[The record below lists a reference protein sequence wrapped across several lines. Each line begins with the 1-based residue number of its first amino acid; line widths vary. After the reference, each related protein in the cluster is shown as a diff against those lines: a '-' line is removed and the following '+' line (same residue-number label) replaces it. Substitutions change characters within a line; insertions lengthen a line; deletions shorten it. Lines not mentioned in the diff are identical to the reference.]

1 MGQSG
6 GPPAGPARR
15 VGVAVT
21 SLCLVQFVDV
31 LGVTVVVTSL
41 PAMLASLHAPDS
53 LGSLIATGYA
63 MFFGGLLMLGAR
75 LGDRYGHRRT
85 ILASLAVFA
94 LGALVAATA
103 PSVLALAAGR
113 CLQGAAAAASV
124 PSALRLLTTITAEG
138 PARQRAIA
146 AWSAAGAA
154 AGASGFVVG
163 GIVTD
168 LTSWRVIFW
177 AYLPLAA
184 ALAAVV
190 AVSVPRDGGR
200 RQAESL
206 NLAGSLIFTA
216 AVMAFVV
223 GATVIDL
230 PGGRLAGALLLAACV
245 VLAGGFVLADR
256 RAVAPLLPRELIR
269 SRPLRLGTLGALL
282 NTATTSSVLTLV
294 TLYLQNSL
302 QRTPLQAAATLLPF
316 SLAVIAGSTL
326 AAAVQRRTGQPRTD
340 RRRTGQRRTGQRA
353 GPPRLV
359 AQRLVA
365 AGLALIAVADAA
377 LIPLAALA
385 WAVPVCAAG
394 AGAGIG
400 LSSVAATG
408 LGTDVASR
416 RRGAASGI
424 INTAAQLGTA
434 VGIAALILVAAA
446 TGETPALG
454 TPPPR
459 IAWAVAVLAAAAG
472 AVRFALARPEPA
484 AVTGGEEA
492 SAREGGPA
500 GQGGRAREGGPAG
513 QGGRAREGGPAG
525 QGGRAREGGP
535 AGQGGRAREGG
546 PAGQGGRAR
555 EGGPAG
561 QGAPGSGGCLRLK
574 DALPG
579 GRGGC
584 SPGSAVVTVPV
595 GGGDGGVQHQGER
608 VPAHVRQQRHG
619 RLPVRPGHFPG
630 QCDRGHL
637 QDSDDCHAQRGPVP
651 AEEHPRPGRVQG
663 QVDAESRGEAPP
675 LGPVGTGPRPA
686 GGPGGQRVKHR
697 PDLADDLARWLPRGQ
712 VERSIPR
719 AVHVGRDAARHRGAR
734 GRGPRGQESL
744 GCHGQGPARLPAR

>member
-1 MGQSG
+1 MGQSRG
-6 GPPAGPARR
+6 APAGPARR

-21 SLCLVQFVDV
+21 ALCLVQFMDV

-124 PSALRLLTTITAEG
+124 PSALRLLTTNTAEG
-138 PARQRAIA
+138 PPRQRAIA

-184 ALAAVV
+184 ALAAVI
-190 AVSVPRDGGR
+190 AVSVPRDGAR

-223 GATVIDL
+223 GATVIAQ

-316 SLAVIAGSTL
+316 SLAVIAGSAL
-326 AAAVQRRTGQPRTD
+326 AAAVQRRTGQPRTTGATQ
-340 RRRTGQRRTGQRA
+340 RTGQRRTGQRA

-359 AQRLVA
+359 AQRLIA
-365 AGLALIAVADAA
+365 TGLALIAVADAA

-408 LGTDVASR
+408 LGTDVAPR
-416 RRGAASGI
+416 WRGGASGI

-454 TPPPR
+454 TSPPR

-484 AVTGGEEA
+484 AVTGGEEVPA
-492 SAREGGPA
+492 RGEVSACAGRVGPRGGLAGVRRWAARGRMGPPGGVPA
-500 GQGGRAREGGPAG
+500 GQARGGCAR
-513 QGGRAREGGPAG
+513 
-525 QGGRAREGGP
+525 
-535 AGQGGRAREGG
+535 
-546 PAGQGGRAR
+546 R

-561 QGAPGSGGCLRLK
+561 QGAPGSGGCLRRK
-574 DALPG
+574 DAPPG
-579 GRGGC
+579 GRGGVLAGF
-584 SPGSAVVTVPV
+584 S
-595 GGGDGGVQHQGER
+595 
-608 VPAHVRQQRHG
+608 G
-619 RLPVRPGHFPG
+619 RGRPGWRRRWWCSAPG
-630 QCDRGHL
+630 RTR
-637 QDSDDCHAQRGPVP
+637 SSPRTA
-651 AEEHPRPGRVQG
+651 AAPRPPSGPSGPLPWSARPWTPPGR
-663 QVDAESRGEAPP
+663 R
-675 LGPVGTGPRPA
+675 
-686 GGPGGQRVKHR
+686 
-697 PDLADDLARWLPRGQ
+697 
-712 VERSIPR
+712 
-719 AVHVGRDAARHRGAR
+719 
-734 GRGPRGQESL
+734 
-744 GCHGQGPARLPAR
+744 

>member
-1 MGQSG
+1 MITLHVCLSLTWKLRVMGQSRG
-6 GPPAGPARR
+6 APAGPVRR
-15 VGVAVT
+15 VGVAVA
-21 SLCLVQFVDV
+21 SLCLVQFMDV

-85 ILASLAVFA
+85 ILVSLAVFA
-94 LGALVAATA
+94 AGALVAATA

-124 PSALRLLTTITAEG
+124 PSALRLLTTITADG
-138 PARQRAIA
+138 PARHRAIA

-184 ALAAVV
+184 ALAMVV
-190 AVSVPRDGGR
+190 AVSVPRDGAR

-223 GATVIDL
+223 GATVIAQ
-230 PGGRLAGALLLAACV
+230 PGGRVAGALLLAACV
-245 VLAGGFVLADR
+245 ALAGGFVLADR
-256 RAVAPLLPRELIR
+256 RAAAPLVPRELIR
-269 SRPLRLGTLGALL
+269 SRPLRLGMFGALL

-326 AAAVQRRTGQPRTD
+326 AAVI
-340 RRRTGQRRTGQRA
+340 QRRTGQRSAAQRRTGQRSAAQWRTGQPSPAQRRTAQRSTAQRRTGRRRA
-353 GPPRLV
+353 GPPGLI
-359 AQRLVA
+359 AQRLIA
-365 AGLALIAVADAA
+365 TGLALIAVADAA

-385 WAVPVCAAG
+385 WAVPVCAAA
-394 AGAGIG
+394 AGLGIG

-408 LGTDVASR
+408 LGTDVAPR
-416 RRGAASGI
+416 WRGGASGI

-446 TGETPALG
+446 TGETPVRG
-454 TPPPR
+454 TPAPR

-472 AVRFALARPEPA
+472 AVRFALARPGPA
-484 AVTGGEEA
+484 APTGGEDVP
-492 SAREGGPA
+492 ARGEVPACARQNGPA
-500 GQGGRAREGGPAG
+500 GRDTPA
-513 QGGRAREGGPAG
+513 QEDAPA
-525 QGGRAREGGP
+525 
-535 AGQGGRAREGG
+535 
-546 PAGQGGRAR
+546 
-555 EGGPAG
+555 
-561 QGAPGSGGCLRLK
+561 
-574 DALPG
+574 
-579 GRGGC
+579 
-584 SPGSAVVTVPV
+584 
-595 GGGDGGVQHQGER
+595 
-608 VPAHVRQQRHG
+608 
-619 RLPVRPGHFPG
+619 
-630 QCDRGHL
+630 
-637 QDSDDCHAQRGPVP
+637 
-651 AEEHPRPGRVQG
+651 
-663 QVDAESRGEAPP
+663 
-675 LGPVGTGPRPA
+675 
-686 GGPGGQRVKHR
+686 
-697 PDLADDLARWLPRGQ
+697 
-712 VERSIPR
+712 
-719 AVHVGRDAARHRGAR
+719 
-734 GRGPRGQESL
+734 
-744 GCHGQGPARLPAR
+744 

>member
-1 MGQSG
+1 MGQSRG
-6 GPPAGPARR
+6 APAGPARR

-21 SLCLVQFVDV
+21 ALCLVQFMDV

-124 PSALRLLTTITAEG
+124 PSALRLLTTNTAEG
-138 PARQRAIA
+138 PPRQRAIA

-184 ALAAVV
+184 VLAAVL
-190 AVSVPRDGGR
+190 AVSVPRDRAR

-223 GATVIDL
+223 GATVIAQ

-256 RAVAPLLPRELIR
+256 RAVAPLLPRELSR

-326 AAAVQRRTGQPRTD
+326 AAAVQRRA
-340 RRRTGQRRTGQRA
+340 GQRRTGQRA
-353 GPPRLV
+353 GPRQLA
-359 AQRLVA
+359 AQRLIA
-365 AGLALIAVADAA
+365 TGLALIAVADAA

-408 LGTDVASR
+408 LGTDVAPR
-416 RRGAASGI
+416 WRGGASGI

-454 TPPPR
+454 TSPPR

-484 AVTGGEEA
+484 AVTGEEEA
-492 SAREGGPA
+492 SAREGVPT
-500 GQGGRAREGGPAG
+500 GG
-513 QGGRAREGGPAG
+513 
-525 QGGRAREGGP
+525 
-535 AGQGGRAREGG
+535 
-546 PAGQGGRAR
+546 
-555 EGGPAG
+555 
-561 QGAPGSGGCLRLK
+561 
-574 DALPG
+574 
-579 GRGGC
+579 
-584 SPGSAVVTVPV
+584 
-595 GGGDGGVQHQGER
+595 
-608 VPAHVRQQRHG
+608 
-619 RLPVRPGHFPG
+619 
-630 QCDRGHL
+630 
-637 QDSDDCHAQRGPVP
+637 
-651 AEEHPRPGRVQG
+651 
-663 QVDAESRGEAPP
+663 
-675 LGPVGTGPRPA
+675 
-686 GGPGGQRVKHR
+686 
-697 PDLADDLARWLPRGQ
+697 
-712 VERSIPR
+712 
-719 AVHVGRDAARHRGAR
+719 
-734 GRGPRGQESL
+734 
-744 GCHGQGPARLPAR
+744 

>member
-1 MGQSG
+1 MGQSRG
-6 GPPAGPARR
+6 APAGPARR

-21 SLCLVQFVDV
+21 ALCLVQFMDV

-184 ALAAVV
+184 ALAAVI
-190 AVSVPRDGGR
+190 AVSVPRDGAR

-223 GATVIDL
+223 GATVIAQ

-256 RAVAPLLPRELIR
+256 RAAAPLLPRELIR

-294 TLYLQNSL
+294 TLYLQDSL

-340 RRRTGQRRTGQRA
+340 RRRMGQRRTGQRA

-359 AQRLVA
+359 AQRLIA

-408 LGTDVASR
+408 LGTDVAPR
-416 RRGAASGI
+416 WRGGASGI

-484 AVTGGEEA
+484 AVTGGNEA
-492 SAREGGPA
+492 SAREGVPA
-500 GQGGRAREGGPAG
+500 GTRRARRVP
-513 QGGRAREGGPAG
+513 
-525 QGGRAREGGP
+525 
-535 AGQGGRAREGG
+535 
-546 PAGQGGRAR
+546 
-555 EGGPAG
+555 GGPAG
-561 QGAPGSGGCLRLK
+561 QGAPAQE
-574 DALPG
+574 DA
-579 GRGGC
+579 
-584 SPGSAVVTVPV
+584 SA
-595 GGGDGGVQHQGER
+595 
-608 VPAHVRQQRHG
+608 
-619 RLPVRPGHFPG
+619 
-630 QCDRGHL
+630 
-637 QDSDDCHAQRGPVP
+637 
-651 AEEHPRPGRVQG
+651 
-663 QVDAESRGEAPP
+663 
-675 LGPVGTGPRPA
+675 
-686 GGPGGQRVKHR
+686 
-697 PDLADDLARWLPRGQ
+697 
-712 VERSIPR
+712 
-719 AVHVGRDAARHRGAR
+719 
-734 GRGPRGQESL
+734 
-744 GCHGQGPARLPAR
+744 